1 MWTVVE
7 IILRFVAIGILLFLT
22 GTLLKPPASSGS
34 PYLSALADLT
44 FGSVLAGQGCG
55 YKACQFVHG
64 KIACARTT
72 ERENC
77 KAGSGYCETKPC
89 P

>member
-1 MWTVVE
+1 MWRPLE
-7 IILRFVAIGILLFLT
+7 IVLRFVAIGILLFLT
-22 GTLLKPPASSGS
+22 GALLRPPASQGS

-44 FGSVLAGQGCG
+44 AGTALAGQGCG

-64 KIACARTT
+64 KIACARTG

-77 KAGSGYCETKPC
+77 KSGGGYCESKPC